1 MHSLKQFIRRSLASA
16 LYYSG
21 ALYLYA
27 RLFAKDRVVVLTYH
41 RVLPKDRATAS
52 FSSPAIVVT
61 PETFEMHMRAL
72 RDWFRPLSTR
82 DWLAGN
88 TAGRTCLVT
97 FDDGWYDNHAYALP
111 VLTRTGVPMLLFT
124 ATNYIGSRDC
134 FWQETLAALLYSARG
149 GRGNG
154 DAKLVLDELGARE
167 LSSLDGAEARAAALA
182 AVSRVKSRKLNPD
195 HLIARLR
202 EALPPEARGRSAED
216 RFLTQEELRAMLKS
230 GVITLGSH
238 SMTHARLPLENDAV
252 IEAEL
257 DGSRDVIHE
266 WTGEPPRTLAYPN
279 GDYDA
284 RVVEAARRAGYQ
296 AAFTTDIGNHVRD
309 SDPLR
314 VRRFNMHEASVNSRP
329 LFLSRLLGL
338 L

>member
-1 MHSLKQFIRRSLASA
+1 MHSLKQLIRRSLASA

-27 RLFAKDRVVVLTYH
+27 RLFASDRVVVLTYH
-41 RVLPKDRATAS
+41 RVLPKERGDAS

-61 PETFEMHMRAL
+61 PETFEMHMRTL
-72 RDWFRPLSTR
+72 RTWFRPLSTQ

-88 TAGRTCLVT
+88 LAGRRSLVT

-111 VLTRTGVPMLLFT
+111 VLSRTGVPMLLFA

-134 FWQETLAALLYSARG
+134 FWQETLAALLYAARG

-154 DAKLVLDELGARE
+154 EAKLVLDELGARE
-167 LSSLDGAEARAAALA
+167 LSSLDGAAARAAALA

-216 RFLTQEELRAMLKS
+216 RFLTHDELRAMLES
-230 GVITLGSH
+230 GHITLGSH
-238 SMTHARLPLENDAV
+238 SMTHARLPLETDAV

-284 RVVEAARRAGYQ
+284 RVVEAARRAGYR
-296 AAFTTDIGNHVRD
+296 AAFTTDIGDHRRD

-314 VRRFNMHEASVNSRP
+314 VRRFNMHEATVNSRP

>member
-1 MHSLKQFIRRSLASA
+1 MASA

-21 ALYLYA
+21 ALYLYS
-27 RLFAKDRVVVLTYH
+27 RLFAHDRVVVLTYH
-41 RVLPKDRATAS
+41 RVLPKDRADAS
-52 FSSPAIVVT
+52 FSSPAIIVT
-61 PETFEMHMRAL
+61 PETFEMHMRSL
-72 RDWFRPLSTR
+72 RAWFRPLSAR
-82 DWLAGN
+82 DWLGGN
-88 TAGRTCLVT
+88 LPGRCCLVT
-97 FDDGWYDNHAYALP
+97 FDDGWYDNNTYALP
-111 VLTRTGVPMLLFT
+111 VLARTGVPMLLFA

-154 DAKLVLDELGARE
+154 EAKLVLDELGARE

-202 EALPPEARGRSAED
+202 EALPPEARGRSEED
-216 RFLTQEELRAMLKS
+216 RFLTQDELRSLLKS
-230 GVITLGSH
+230 GCITLGSH

-257 DGSRDVIHE
+257 DGSRDMIHE
-266 WTGEPPRTLAYPN
+266 WTGAPPRTLAYPN

-284 RVVEAARRAGYQ
+284 RVVEAARRAGYR
-296 AAFTTDIGNHVRD
+296 AAFTTDTGDHRRD

-314 VRRFNMHEASVNSRP
+314 VRRFNMHEAAVNSRP
-329 LFLSRLLGL
+329 LFLCRLLGL

>member
-1 MHSLKQFIRRSLASA
+1 MYSLKQLIRRSLASA

-27 RLFAKDRVVVLTYH
+27 RLFARDRVVVLTYH
-41 RVLPKDRATAS
+41 RVLPADRAAAS

-61 PETFEMHMRAL
+61 PETFEMHMRSL
-72 RDWFRPLSTR
+72 RDWFEPLSAR

-88 TAGRTCLVT
+88 PTRRACLVT

-111 VLTRTGVPMLLFT
+111 VLERTGVPMLLFA
-124 ATNYIGSRDC
+124 ATNYIGSQDC
-134 FWQETLAALLYSARG
+134 FWQETLAALLYAARG

-154 DAKLVLDELGARE
+154 EARLVLDELGARE
-167 LSSLDGAEARAAALA
+167 LSSLDGAAARAVALA

-195 HLIARLR
+195 RLITRLR
-202 EALPPEARGRSAED
+202 EALPPDTRGRSAED
-216 RFLTQEELRAMLKS
+216 RFLTHEEMRAMLQS
-230 GVITLGSH
+230 GCISLGSH
-238 SMTHARLPLENDAV
+238 SMSHARLPLENDAV

-284 RVVEAARRAGYQ
+284 RVVEAARRAGYR
-296 AAFTTDIGNHVRD
+296 AAFTTDIGDHKRD

-314 VRRFNMHEASVNSRP
+314 VRRFNMHEASANSRP
-329 LFLSRLLGL
+329 LFLSRLLGIL
-338 L
+338 

>member
-1 MHSLKQFIRRSLASA
+1 MHALKQLIRRCLASA

-21 ALYLYA
+21 GLYLYA
-27 RLFAKDRVVVLTYH
+27 RTFARDRVVVLTYH
-41 RVLPKDRATAS
+41 RVLPRERANAS

-72 RDWFRPLSTR
+72 SAWFRPLSAR

-88 TAGRTCLVT
+88 TQGRACLVT

-111 VLTRTGVPMLLFT
+111 VLERTGVPMLLFA

-134 FWQETLAALLYSARG
+134 FWQETLAALLFAARG
-149 GRGNG
+149 SRGNG
-154 DAKLVLDELGARE
+154 EAKLVFDELGARD
-167 LSSLDGAEARAAALA
+167 LAALDGPAARAAALA
-182 AVSRVKSRKLNPD
+182 AVARVKARKLDPE

-202 EALPPEARGRSAED
+202 EALPPELRGRSPED
-216 RFLTQEELRAMLKS
+216 RFLTLQEMRVLLES
-230 GVITLGSH
+230 NCITLGSH
-238 SMTHARLPLENDAV
+238 SMTHARLPLEKDAV

-257 DGSRDVIHE
+257 EGSRDVIHE

-279 GDYDA
+279 GDYDV
-284 RVVEAARRAGYQ
+284 RVVEAARRAGYL
-296 AAFTTDIGNHVRD
+296 AAFTTDTGEHQREG
-309 SDPLR
+309 DPLR
-314 VRRFNMHEASVNSRP
+314 VRRFNIHEAASSSRP
-329 LFLSRLLGL
+329 VFLSRLLGL